1 MTTQSNND
9 NKINANPT
17 KEFFIEMLTRDIAL
31 DRAILDLI
39 DNSVDASRQENNPT
53 SWIKLYLSEDKF
65 EIYDN
70 CGGMDRHIAKNYAF
84 RFGRPSNS
92 PETPNSVGQ
101 FGVGMKR
108 TLFKLGKNFIV
119 ESRKNDI
126 SFRIKID
133 VNEWKSREE
142 KDWTFDI
149 EDAQDLELQNG
160 ETKITVTNLY
170 PEISSEFRLDTF
182 KNLLSNEISYAHFKS
197 INKGLKIL
205 INDIQASE
213 YKLSLSATQEIKPF
227 RKEITSDGVHINI
240 IAGISERD
248 FKKGGWYI
256 VCNGR
261 LVESAE
267 QSSTTGWGEDKIPQY
282 HADYAFFRG
291 IVEFD
296 CVNSS
301 KLPWTTTKTGVDS
314 NNQIYKTALHNM
326 KIAMRQIIA
335 FLRNRSKE
343 DSQFKD
349 SLLDKKPLN
358 DAIHTA
364 IHNSKQIVPTDVEI
378 SEQFIAPDPI
388 EPLSEP
394 KETSIQYKVLTKEIN
409 IVKES
414 LGVST
419 NSEVGKQTFNYYME
433 YECKNV

>member
-1 MTTQSNND
+1 MTIYND

-39 DNSVDASRQENNPT
+39 DNSVDASRQENKPT
-53 SWIKLYLSEDKF
+53 SWIKLYLSENKF

-70 CGGMDRHIAKNYAF
+70 CGGMDGHIAQNYAF

-92 PETPNSVGQ
+92 PDTPNSVGQ

-108 TLFKLGKNFIV
+108 TLFKLGKKFTV

-126 SFRIKID
+126 SFRINID
-133 VNEWKSREE
+133 VDEWKSREE
-142 KDWTFDI
+142 KDWTFEI
-149 EDAQDLELQNG
+149 EYTQNSQLRNG

-170 PEISSEFRLDTF
+170 DEISNLFRLDTF
-182 KNLLSNEISYAHFKS
+182 KNSLSNEVSYAHFKS
-197 INKGLKIL
+197 INKGLKIF
-205 INDIQASE
+205 INDTQASE
-213 YKLSLSATQEIKPF
+213 YKLSLLSSDLIKPF
-227 RKEITSDGVHINI
+227 RKQLNIGDVYINI
-240 IAGISERD
+240 IAGISGRD
-248 FKKGGWYI
+248 LKKGGWYI

-267 QSSTTGWGEDKIPQY
+267 QSATTGWGTDKIQQY
-282 HADYAFFRG
+282 HADYAYFRG

-296 CVNSS
+296 CINSS
-301 KLPWTTTKTGVDS
+301 KLPWTTTKTGVDRD
-314 NNQIYKTALHNM
+314 NPIYIATLHHM

-335 FLRNRSKE
+335 FLKNRTKE
-343 DSQFKD
+343 DSQYKD
-349 SLLDKKPLN
+349 SLLASTPLN
-358 DAIHTA
+358 EAINIA
-364 IHNSKQIVPTDVEI
+364 IHNNKLTNPADISI
-378 SEQFIAPDPI
+378 SEQFIAPEPI

-394 KETSIQYKVLTKEIN
+394 IETSIQYKVLTKEIN

-414 LGVST
+414 LGVNT
-419 NSEVGKQTFNYYME
+419 NAEVGKQTFNYYME